1 MPTIIDHIVSQ
12 IKDSKKP
19 ADKPLA
25 SILPYALTKAEGG
38 DPSLL
43 DEILLAVRRFP
54 QEIGWVRS
62 SIGPMV
68 YETLSGWDSGLPT
81 RAVLCALPYLEHT
94 WFHIE
99 DKEDFIDNWLSA
111 AARLE
116 YTQEIGRN
124 VVEVLLRMASVYQ
137 WRLHIT
143 LEAWRW
149 LKKRPQLPPVCLARS
164 SCCKDLGGVSAVKSL
179 NDPELLKE
187 YLVVVWSEWDWLA
200 PWVCSYMCTAVR
212 ESFGGE
218 EMQVHRDELRGRL
231 LTIQKRLDL
240 GLGNLR
246 KEGSE
251 MPDDY
256 FQSTKEA
263 YEGLLETLSE
273 MEAPPISRDSGFQD
287 QDSDQ
292 SPLAPIQAQ

>member
-1 MPTIIDHIVSQ
+1 MPIVVNHIISQ
-12 IKDSKKP
+12 IKETKKP

-25 SILPYALTKAEGG
+25 SILPFALKKAEGG
-38 DPSLL
+38 DTSLL

-54 QEIGWVRS
+54 KESGWVRS
-62 SIGPMV
+62 HIGTIIN
-68 YETLSGWDSGLPT
+68 ETLLGWDSEVRT
-81 RAVLCALPYLEHT
+81 RIVVCALPYLEHT
-94 WFHIE
+94 WVHIE
-99 DKEDFIDNWLSA
+99 DKKDFVDNWLSA
-111 AARLE
+111 ATRLK
-116 YTQEIGRN
+116 YTPEIGRN
-124 VVEVLLRMASVYQ
+124 VVEVLLRMACVYQ

-143 LEAWRW
+143 PGAWRW
-149 LKKRPQLPPVCLARS
+149 LKRRPQLPPVCLARS
-164 SCCKDLGGVSAVKSL
+164 SCCSDLGPISAVKSL

-218 EMQVHRDELRGRL
+218 EMRGHRDELRGRL

-240 GLGNLR
+240 GLDHLR

-251 MPDDY
+251 MLDDY

-263 YEGLLETLSE
+263 YEALLETLSE
-273 MEAPPISRDSGFQD
+273 MEPPPISRDSGFQD

-292 SPLAPIQAQ
+292 SPLAPIRVQ